1 MRRQAVAAC
10 SVGGR
15 GVEQAGPR
23 RVWRRRPA
31 ADRWA
36 PAPWRPGAP
45 RAVGAAACAQAA
57 GNGARGG
64 RTAIR
69 GAAPGVRLA
78 VEARG
83 GALGCTRGRGRGCG
97 RSEAQAYG
105 GGAAARRREA
115 GGGKTKL
122 GRGFSAPRAF
132 SRDPS
137 FPPRWRRSLSTHPTR
152 NYFCALFFLSQMS
165 FLRSLLSRMF

>member
-1 MRRQAVAAC
+1 MRRQALAAC

-97 RSEAQAYG
+97 RSEAQGYG

-152 NYFCALFFLSQMS
+152 NYFCALFF
-165 FLRSLLSRMF
+165 FF